1 MAKQGMSRPERTHTQ
16 PHNDAPPVP
25 ELQGKAKH
33 TKKKANPIVAGT
45 SGPTMLVY
53 HERPIPV
60 DAYPELDTDL
70 ARDNLENDLPAA
82 DLEDLYSTVF
92 GRGGSTVEPDKSVT
106 MYATVCR
113 SCASQLLVCDHCT
126 NQAVVVHAGNALC
139 FCPGCQVCIH
149 YNGVMTHSIPP
160 QISATCIHAMG

>member
-16 PHNDAPPVP
+16 PHNDAPPSP
-25 ELQGKAKH
+25 SSRARRS
-33 TKKKANPIVAGT
+33 TPRKKANPIVAGT

-82 DLEDLYSTVF
+82 DLEDL
-92 GRGGSTVEPDKSVT
+92 
-106 MYATVCR
+106 
-113 SCASQLLVCDHCT
+113 
-126 NQAVVVHAGNALC
+126 
-139 FCPGCQVCIH
+139 
-149 YNGVMTHSIPP
+149 
-160 QISATCIHAMG
+160 